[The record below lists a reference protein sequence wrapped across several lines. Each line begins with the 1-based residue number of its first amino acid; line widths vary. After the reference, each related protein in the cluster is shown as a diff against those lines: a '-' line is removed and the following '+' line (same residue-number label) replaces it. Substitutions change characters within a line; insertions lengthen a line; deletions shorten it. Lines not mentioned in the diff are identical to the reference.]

1 MTKALAKEVQQDGI
15 RVHVICLGG
24 VDTDLVRD
32 ARPNLDPSV
41 LVQPQEIADIV
52 LFLVTRRGNG
62 IIDQINVRRA
72 ASTPWG

>member
-15 RVHVICLGG
+15 RVHVICPGG

-32 ARPNLDPSV
+32 ARSNLDPSV
-41 LVQPQEIADIV
+41 LVQPQEIADII

>member
-15 RVHVICLGG
+15 RVHVICPGG

-52 LFLVTRRGNG
+52 LFLWYRKV
-62 IIDQINVRRA
+62 
-72 ASTPWG
+72 